1 MPTMFEE
8 AFLKVGERL
17 GALQAKVAMALA
29 GGAIALSIL
38 IAAGAYIWLNPLL
51 HCRQQSA
58 QLFFGTAIRHGE
70 HVRHLDSSEWHGFV
84 ESAIVPRLPDGFTVL
99 EGQGFYRSATSGLSV
114 RESTYI
120 LMVVH
125 RNDAEINAKLA
136 TIVEDYKSRF
146 QQESVLRL
154 DQCGAYKF

>member
-1 MPTMFEE
+1 MFEE

-17 GALQAKVAMALA
+17 GALQARVVLALVGGGTALA
-29 GGAIALSIL
+29 VLAT
-38 IAAGAYIWLNPLL
+38 AGVYVWMHPVL

-58 QLFFGTAIRHGE
+58 LLFFGTAIREAGHT
-70 HVRHLDSSEWHGFV
+70 RHLDGNEWRGFV
-84 ESAIVPRLPDGFTVL
+84 ESAIVPRLPDGFTIL
-99 EGQGFYRSATSGLSV
+99 EGQGFYRSASDGSAA
-114 RESTYI
+114 RENTYI
-120 LMVVH
+120 LMVAH
-125 RNDAEINAKLA
+125 RNDADINSRLA

>member
-1 MPTMFEE
+1 MFEE

-17 GALQAKVAMALA
+17 GALQAKVVLALA
-29 GGAIALSIL
+29 GGMIALAIVV
-38 IAAGAYIWLNPLL
+38 AAGVYIGLNPLL

-58 QLFFGTAIRHGE
+58 LLFFGTAIRHGE

-84 ESAIVPRLPDGFTVL
+84 ESAIASRLTDGFTVL
-99 EGQGFYRSATSGLSV
+99 EGQGFSRSASGGPAA
-114 RESTYI
+114 REATYI
-120 LMVVH
+120 LMVAH

-154 DQCGAYKF
+154 DQCGAYRF

>member
-1 MPTMFEE
+1 MFEE

-17 GALQAKVAMALA
+17 GALQAKVVVALI
-29 GGAIALSIL
+29 GGAIMLAIMA
-38 IAAGAYIWLNPLL
+38 AAGVYVWMHPVL

-58 QLFFGTAIRHGE
+58 LLFFGTAIRQGNHTG
-70 HVRHLDSSEWHGFV
+70 HIGGDEWKGFV

-99 EGQGFYRSATSGLSV
+99 EGQGFYRSAIDGAAA

-120 LMVVH
+120 LMVAH
-125 RNDAEINAKLA
+125 RNDADINGRLA
-136 TIVEDYKSRF
+136 TIVEDYKTRF
-146 QQESVLRL
+146 HQESVLRL

>member
-1 MPTMFEE
+1 MFEE

-17 GALQAKVAMALA
+17 GVLQAKVVLALA
-29 GGAIALSIL
+29 GGAVALAVL
-38 IAAGAYIWLNPLL
+38 VAAGVYIWLNPVL

-58 QLFFGTAIRHGE
+58 LLFFGTAIRHGE
-70 HVRHLDSSEWHGFV
+70 HVRHLDGSEWHGFV

-99 EGQGFYRSATSGLSV
+99 DGQGFYRSAANGTAM
-114 RESTYI
+114 RENTYI
-120 LMVVH
+120 LMVAH

-136 TIVEDYKSRF
+136 AIVEDYKSRF

-154 DQCGAYKF
+154 DQCGAYRF

>member
-1 MPTMFEE
+1 MFEE

-17 GALQAKVAMALA
+17 GALQAKVVLALA
-29 GGAIALSIL
+29 GGLIALAIVV
-38 IAAGAYIWLNPLL
+38 AAGVYIWLNPLL

-58 QLFFGTAIRHGE
+58 LLFFGTAIRHGE
-70 HVRHLDSSEWHGFV
+70 HVRHLDGSEWRGFV
-84 ESAIVPRLPDGFTVL
+84 ESAIVPRLTDGFTVL
-99 EGQGFYRSATSGLSV
+99 EGQGFSRSAADGTAT
-114 RESTYI
+114 RENTYI
-120 LMVVH
+120 LMVAH
-125 RNDAEINAKLA
+125 RNDAGINAKLA

>member
-1 MPTMFEE
+1 MFEE

-17 GALQAKVAMALA
+17 GVLQAKVVLALA
-29 GGAIALSIL
+29 GGAIALAIL
-38 IAAGAYIWLNPLL
+38 VAAGVYIWLNPLL

-70 HVRHLDSSEWHGFV
+70 HVRHLDGSEWRGFV
-84 ESAIVPRLPDGFTVL
+84 ESAIVPRLPDGFTIL
-99 EGQGFYRSATSGLSV
+99 EGQGFYRSASDGAAT
-114 RESTYI
+114 RENTYI
-120 LMVVH
+120 LMVAH
-125 RNDAEINAKLA
+125 RNETEINAKLA

-154 DQCGAYKF
+154 DQCAVYKF